1 VKKSKTIPIILC
13 TILLV
18 AAAIYYY
25 LPVKI
30 NKEISACSLDGD
42 QIKLVLDLSWHRSLL
57 KPTEL
62 RGKIGI
68 DNNEYLSLLDTD
80 VKINKYSF
88 WEGLKMKVKGE
99 RYIPPWFVVSDKD
112 LMDMDK
118 ITLSP
123 FDINFN
129 LVEIHVY
136 VEKPYDSYEVPIYY
150 GPANTAQEADKVM
163 RQIHHKE

>member
-42 QIKLVLDLSWHRSLL
+42 QIKLVLDVSWHRSLL

-68 DNNEYLSLLDTD
+68 DNNEYLSLLDT
-80 VKINKYSF
+80 VHKLINIAF
-88 WEGLKMKVKGE
+88 GKV
-99 RYIPPWFVVSDKD
+99 
-112 LMDMDK
+112 
-118 ITLSP
+118 
-123 FDINFN
+123 
-129 LVEIHVY
+129 
-136 VEKPYDSYEVPIYY
+136 
-150 GPANTAQEADKVM
+150 
-163 RQIHHKE
+163 